1 MDKPA
6 NGREFYLKETPRNQ
20 IKHAHLLA
28 TTRKGNTEEW
38 DITML
43 CYAIIYSDSIGSS
56 LSPAVRSHVSV
67 LRKVRNETI
76 NSLRASLSVAKLQD
90 IVQKVQLAFESLD
103 LSTQQVQDLEK
114 QAFQF
119 EPIEGSNDEKRQL
132 EKQVEDISSFCRLPL
147 KPPLDIIGRESDKDK
162 IVQELK

>member
-1 MDKPA
+1 
-6 NGREFYLKETPRNQ
+6 
-20 IKHAHLLA
+20 
-28 TTRKGNTEEW
+28 
-38 DITML
+38 ML

-90 IVQKVQLAFESLD
+90 IVQNVQLAFESLD
-103 LSTQQVQDLEK
+103 LSTQQVQDLER

-119 EPIEGSNDEKRQL
+119 EPIEGSNEKRQL